1 MGLLRLDLSSDY
13 GIFFASILV
22 LLVVVIIA
30 LERVS
35 PRRKNARRRVRRGHG
50 DQAGELID

>member
-1 MGLLRLDLSSDY
+1 MGLLRFDLSSDY

-22 LLVVVIIA
+22 LLVVTIIA